1 MNIYQKIT
9 IYAAAI
15 FLTFSFLQTA
25 KAQTAETYTGTII
38 SYNGPRLR
46 TALFTLR
53 ITGRTNDEQARQYL
67 DILEKDGQQKTLEA
81 INKNNLG
88 SLSVANRI
96 GPTIN
101 VVRESVVD
109 GTRRIFVVFDR
120 WEEFA
125 ELRGGYRS
133 LDYPFGVL
141 ELFIDERTGKG
152 EGTFIAA
159 ARIRFDKEDNRVE
172 IENFGTYPAKL
183 TAVKLEGRK
192 RS

>member
-1 MNIYQKIT
+1 MNKYRNFI
-9 IYAAAI
+9 IYAAAVI
-15 FLTFSFLQTA
+15 LTFTFMQTA

-46 TALFTLR
+46 TATFTLR
-53 ITGRTNDEQARQYL
+53 ISGRTTDEQAKQYL

-81 INKNNLG
+81 ITKNNLG
-88 SLSVANRI
+88 SLSIGNSI

-109 GTRRIFVVFDR
+109 GKRRIFVVFDR
-120 WEEFA
+120 WEQFA

-133 LDYPFGVL
+133 LDYPFSVL
-141 ELFIDERTGKG
+141 EIFIDESTGRG
-152 EGTFIAA
+152 DGTFIGAA
-159 ARIRFDKEDNRVE
+159 KIRFDKDNNEVE

-183 TAVKLEGRK
+183 TAVRTEGR
-192 RS
+192 RRA